1 MDNPPEQHTGH
12 PRRWQILSVL
22 LVSLLVVVLDST
34 VLNVAPED
42 HPGGVGGHAER
53 DRVGD
58 QLYTLVFAALLFTW
72 GVLGDR
78 YGRKKI
84 LVIGLVLFGLAS
96 ALSAFA
102 TDPMQLG
109 IIARGLMG
117 IGGASV
123 CP

>member
-1 MDNPPEQHTGH
+1 M
-12 PRRWQILSVL
+12 
-22 LVSLLVVVLDST
+22 
-34 VLNVAPED
+34 
-42 HPGGVGGHAER
+42 
-53 DRVGD
+53 
-58 QLYTLVFAALLFTW
+58 
-72 GVLGDR
+72 LGDR

-102 TDPMQLG
+102 TDPMQL

-123 CP
+123 LPVTLAIITVVFPPHEEVRRSGWAASVRVRWRSGTLRRFRWSTSGGARCS